1 MDTLHDTVGRQDTDE
16 GIARESPVS
25 AVSWSAIFGGAV
37 VSAATT
43 LTLSALGFGI
53 GWAAVSPWPYHGI
66 SPKAFTISTAIWLVV
81 VQWLS
86 SAAGGYLTGRLR
98 TKWVGT
104 HTHEVFFRDTAHG
117 FITWALGTLIG
128 AIMLGTAASSLA
140 GSGSDAAAAAASG
153 AAQVSEGTAAAA
165 AIYTALSMVI
175 GAFIACVA
183 AALGGQQRDK
193 HP

>member
-1 MDTLHDTVGRQDTDE
+1 MDILHDAVARQRTDA
-16 GIARESPVS
+16 GTASESPVS
-25 AVSWSAIFGGAV
+25 AVSWPAIVGGAV
-37 VSAATT
+37 VAAATA
-43 LTLSALGFGI
+43 LTLSALGLGV
-53 GWAAVSPWPYHGI
+53 GLVAVSPWPYHGI
-66 SPKAFTISTAIWLVV
+66 SPKTFTIATAIWLVV

-117 FITWALGTLIG
+117 FITWAVSTLIG
-128 AIMLGTAASSLA
+128 AILLGSAASSLA
-140 GSGSDAAAAAASG
+140 GSGVDAAAMAGSSVTQPGEG
-153 AAQVSEGTAAAA
+153 AAGSA
-165 AIYTALSMVI
+165 AIYTALSMMV

-183 AALGGQQRDK
+183 AALGGLQRDQ

>member
-1 MDTLHDTVGRQDTDE
+1 MDTLHDSV
-16 GIARESPVS
+16 ARHSTAAGTASESPVS
-25 AVSWSAIFGGAV
+25 AVSWSAVIGGAV
-37 VSAATT
+37 VAAATS
-43 LTLSALGFGI
+43 LTLSVLGFGV
-53 GWAAVSPWPYHGI
+53 GLAAAAPWPYHGL
-66 SPKAFTISTAIWLVV
+66 SPKSFTIATAIWLVV

-86 SAAGGYLTGRLR
+86 SGAGGYLTGRLR

-128 AIMLGTAASSLA
+128 ALLLSSAASSLA
-140 GSGSDAAAAAASG
+140 GSAADAAAAAGSGGVQISEG
-153 AAQVSEGTAAAA
+153 AAATA
-165 AIYTALSMVI
+165 AIYTALSMII

-183 AALGGQQRDK
+183 AALGGQQRDE